1 MKFTTIMNYFS
12 LTSQQITSCF
22 HTPHVT
28 LVHSETFSF
37 FFSFFLFTSF
47 FIIFFK
53 SKEKA
58 HLTCKQS
65 QKDSV
70 SMTGIFLELQPFLV
84 QI

>member
-12 LTSQQITSCF
+12 LTIQQITSCF

-28 LVHSETFSF
+28 LVHSETFYFLF
-37 FFSFFLFTSF
+37 FFLLLSLLF
-47 FIIFFK
+47 FFK

-84 QI
+84 